1 MKALGGIERA
11 PRGFG
16 AALIILAAV
25 PGAVII
31 YALAHD
37 VNVLIN
43 DPTGMTYLGTD
54 PVKRGEHLLGSW
66 TLRFLLLT
74 LAITPV
80 RRITHW
86 NWLAKHRRTLGLFAF
101 AYAITHLL
109 TWALLD
115 VQIGI
120 SEYVGWSDIRTDILK
135 RPFITIG
142 MTCLLLMVPLAITST
157 KGMIRRLGKRWGQ
170 LHRLVYV
177 IAVLAIIHYW
187 MAVKLD
193 IRGPAVYGAILA
205 LLLGWRWR
213 ESRRKSAT
221 QATSGEVATA

>member
-1 MKALGGIERA
+1 MTALGGIERA

-16 AALIILAAV
+16 VALIIAATIPAALIVFAILSFV
-25 PGAVII
+25 LGGPNHLGA
-31 YALAHD
+31 
-37 VNVLIN
+37 
-43 DPTGMTYLGTD
+43 D
-54 PVKRGEHLLGSW
+54 PVKTGEHLLGSW

-74 LAITPV
+74 LAITPI

-101 AYAITHLL
+101 GYGLLHLL
-109 TWALLD
+109 TWALVD

-142 MTCLLLMVPLAITST
+142 MTALLLMVPLALTSS
-157 KGMIRRLGKRWGQ
+157 KGMIARLGKRWRQ

-177 IAVLAIIHYW
+177 VAILGIIHFW

-193 IRGPAVYGAILA
+193 ITGPAIYGGILA
-205 LLLGWRWR
+205 VLLGWRWR
-213 ESRRKSAT
+213 EARR
-221 QATSGEVATA
+221 